1 MPARCAGRFNPGLV
15 RRCGGSGC
23 LTVRRSA
30 TLRCPARRTTQHFPP
45 SVSSGESMEQ
55 RRLRPGDILDD
66 YCPRERRL
74 TDHVVVAMLDDAVKQ
89 VRCSACDAEHP
100 YKGAKVPAR
109 RRKAAT
115 PAALTE
121 QVLEGLGR
129 DAGGAD
135 APRPVL
141 IARPQPAQ
149 PRSRRAG
156 RPAPGATAPA
166 AAAAAPRHVAPPR
179 VPLPPQAMAS
189 PPEVAVPPA
198 AAFPT
203 FAVPP
208 PPPASS
214 PAPAPLA
221 PRPAADEDEGPIHR
235 RLIRATLPRPEG
247 QPPTRPIPE
256 FTMRQPGA
264 RGAAPARGGF
274 RGAGS
279 QGGTGR
285 FAGKGS
291 AWPGVGKGGRAPF
304 ANGNRAS
311 ASAFARS
318 DAHRSYKGG
327 HPAASQSRHKKT
339 R

>member
-1 MPARCAGRFNPGLV
+1 
-15 RRCGGSGC
+15 
-23 LTVRRSA
+23 
-30 TLRCPARRTTQHFPP
+30 
-45 SVSSGESMEQ
+45 MEQ

-74 TDHVVVAMLDDAVKQ
+74 TDHVVVAMLDDEVKQ

-109 RRKAAT
+109 RRKAET

-121 QVLEGLGR
+121 QVLEGLAR
-129 DAGGAD
+129 DAGGAE

-156 RPAPGATAPA
+156 RPLPASAPA
-166 AAAAAPRHVAPPR
+166 AAAPLRAAPPHAP
-179 VPLPPQAMAS
+179 LSPQAMAP
-189 PPEVAVPPA
+189 PPEVAAPPA
-198 AAFPT
+198 APFPT

-208 PPPASS
+208 PPPTASV
-214 PAPAPLA
+214 APAPPA

-247 QPPTRPIPE
+247 QTPTRPIPE

-274 RGAGS
+274 RGAGP
-279 QGGTGR
+279 QGGMGR

-291 AWPGVGKGGRAPF
+291 AWPGVSKGGRAPF
-304 ANGNRAS
+304 ANGHRAP
-311 ASAFARS
+311 ASTFARS

-327 HPAASQSRHKKT
+327 HPAAPQPRHKKT